1 MFSGIPSIVMIGI
14 VFLFAIALIVFGAAR
29 SVATNTM
36 QDRIQTYATV
46 PEISSRSGRLRRRSP
61 LEALRYRINTS
72 LSAFNSERI
81 AMELTQAN
89 WQISVTEFLLLRW
102 GATIVS
108 LLFGWL
114 ISGLIFPGLGLA
126 IIAYFVPSIL
136 LRRNITKR
144 LQAFEKQLLDV
155 LILINGAVRAGFSLL
170 QALELVVKEM
180 DAPASEEFGRV
191 IQEVSLGIALPKALD
206 NLAERMRNDDLDLV
220 VTAVDIHHSVGGNLA
235 TMLSSVTETIRE
247 RIRLFGEVRVITTQQ
262 RYTGY
267 LLSLLPFFIGGGMFI
282 INPEYM
288 MRLFEPGMMLCVPLG
303 ALLGII
309 AGHFAIQ
316 RIAKIDV

>member
-1 MFSGIPSIVMIGI
+1 MFSGIPTILMIGI
-14 VFLFAIALIVFGAAR
+14 VFLFAIGLITFGAVR
-29 SVATNTM
+29 SIATNTM
-36 QDRIQTYATV
+36 QDRLQTYASV
-46 PEISSRSGRLRRRSP
+46 PEISLRGGRARRRSP
-61 LEALRYRINTS
+61 IDALRYRINTS
-72 LSAFNSERI
+72 LSAFNSEKI
-81 AMELTQAN
+81 ALELMQAN
-89 WQISVTEFLLLRW
+89 WQISVSELLLIRW
-102 GATIVS
+102 GITIAC

-114 ISGLIFPGLGLA
+114 ISGLFLPGLGLA
-126 IIAYFVPSIL
+126 VIAYFIPSIAM
-136 LRRNITKR
+136 RRSVSKR
-144 LQAFEKQLLDV
+144 LTAFEKQLLDV

-191 IQEVSLGIALPKALD
+191 VHEVSLGLSLPKALH
-206 NLAERMRNDDLDLV
+206 NLAARMQNNDLDLV

-235 TMLSSVTETIRE
+235 TMLSSVSETIRE

-288 MRLFEPGMMLCVPLG
+288 MRLFEPGMMLCIPFG

-309 AGHFAIQ
+309 AGHIAIQ
-316 RIAKIDV
+316 RIAKIEV

>member
-1 MFSGIPSIVMIGI
+1 MFSGIPSIVLIGV
-14 VFLFAIALIVFGAAR
+14 VFLFAIALIVFGTAR
-29 SVATNTM
+29 SVAANTM

-46 PEISSRSGRLRRRSP
+46 PEISARSGRLRRRSP
-61 LEALRYRINTS
+61 LEAFRYRINTS
-72 LSAFNSERI
+72 LSAFNSERV
-81 AMELTQAN
+81 AMQLTQAN
-89 WQISVTEFLLLRW
+89 WQISVTEFVLIRW
-102 GATIVS
+102 AATFVCLI
-108 LLFGWL
+108 LGWL

-126 IIAYFVPSIL
+126 IIAYFVPALL
-136 LRRNITKR
+136 LRRNISKR

-191 IQEVSLGIALPKALD
+191 IQEVSLGIALPKALA

-220 VTAVDIHHSVGGNLA
+220 VTAVDIHHTVGGNLA

-267 LLSLLPFFIGGGMFI
+267 LLSVLPFFIGGGMFI

-288 MRLFEPGMMLCVPLG
+288 MRLFEPGMMLCVPFG

-316 RIAKIDV
+316 RIAKIEV